1 MIMSLELSCLV
12 VLVVLFN
19 LFYGLLFYI
28 FGVMSRYGVWI
39 DDIVMLY
46 LVDKLMIWL
55 MFVVIGLI
63 LIINLILL

>member
-1 MIMSLELSCLV
+1 MMMSLELSCFV